1 MKAIIRLTMVL
12 VASMGVSM
20 STIDASPIASP
31 TTQYDGHRGSS
42 KGGSANRGNSRRS
55 AASSSQSSR
64 TTNRQSTRQQVKPE
78 KERATATKNT
88 SRRENNRETVTTQNS
103 GRRPTIN
110 TENRRPSGNSG
121 NVGNNTGNRRPNNNN
136 GNIGNRPGGKPE
148 NSGNNGN
155 VRPNGSR
162 PNNGNHYGHNNGN
175 HYGHNNGHHHH
186 NYRPVPP
193 PHRPY
198 RPCPHIVYRPVVPVT
213 YVPYVNAPVLNS
225 ILGLCFGYPIY
236 DCIDIL
242 TGRGYIID
250 GYNANEVYLRNIRS
264 LGFDWDDV
272 ILYYDNG
279 GLANISFYN
288 SVSNYSSRRYD
299 GVYRELCRLYGTPAI
314 SSRNGVAL
322 SASWYDGGGK
332 NFITLSLNFE
342 KAFGGSNRYFTSV
355 TFGSNY

>member
-12 VASMGVSM
+12 VAAMGVSM
-20 STIDASPIASP
+20 STIDANPIASP

-42 KGGSANRGNSRRS
+42 KGSSANRGNSRKS
-55 AASSSQSSR
+55 TASPSQSSR
-64 TTNRQSTRQQVKPE
+64 TTNRQSTRQQVQPS
-78 KERATATKNT
+78 KERAVAVKNT
-88 SRRENNRETVTTQNS
+88 SEVKREENRGTLTNRNV
-103 GRRPTIN
+103 GRRPGVSSD
-110 TENRRPSGNSG
+110 NRRPTGNNE
-121 NVGNNTGNRRPNNNN
+121 NVGR
-136 GNIGNRPGGKPE
+136 RPGGKPD
-148 NSGNNGN
+148 NNGN
-155 VRPNGSR
+155 VRPNR
-162 PNNGNHYGHNNGN
+162 PRPDNGDHHGHHNGH

-186 NYRPVPP
+186 YRPVPP

-213 YVPYVNAPVLNS
+213 YVPYVKAPVLNS

-264 LGFDWDDV
+264 LGYDWDDV

-299 GVYRELCRLYGTPAI
+299 NVYRELCRLYGTPAI
-314 SSRNGVAL
+314 SSRNGLAL
-322 SASWYDGGGK
+322 SASWYDGGGR
-332 NFITLSLNFE
+332 NFITLSLNLE
-342 KAFGGSNRYFTSV
+342 KSFGGSNRYFTTV